1 MKKIILL
8 TASVFVLSFSPAN
21 THDASAASQHE
32 MAHQEQGKLYVSAT
46 GTVAQIPDQASVSAG
61 VVTQA
66 VTAGDAMRQNARQ
79 MSAAFAAL
87 KAAGIKERD
96 IQTSQMSLQPRYD
109 YKDRKAPIIVG
120 YEVRNTVSARTEYL
134 ENVGPMLDALVTA
147 GVNTI
152 NGVTFSIKNSKSA
165 KNKARLDAIAEA
177 RAKASG
183 MANAAGVRL
192 GKVLEIRENTNN
204 FNPRPQMMMA
214 RVAMDEAST
223 PISAGEQTLTVTVN
237 ITYALDQ

>member
-8 TASVFVLSFSPAN
+8 TASVLALSFSPAN
-21 THDASAASQHE
+21 THDASASSQHE
-32 MAHQEQGKLYVSAT
+32 MNHKEQGKLYVSAT

-66 VTAGDAMRQNARQ
+66 LTAGDAMRQNATQ
-79 MSAAFAAL
+79 MSTAFAAL

-96 IQTSQMSLQPRYD
+96 IQTSQISLQPRYD
-109 YKDRKAPIIVG
+109 YKDRKAPVIVG
-120 YEVRNTVSARTEYL
+120 YEVHNTVSARTEDL

-165 KNKARLDAIAEA
+165 QNKARLDAIAEA
-177 RAKASG
+177 RAKAAG

-192 GKVLEIRENTNN
+192 GKVLEIRENTNT

-223 PISAGEQTLTVTVN
+223 PISAGEQTLSVTVN